1 MIITCADSHAGLLE
15 RYLEQ
20 EYVFNTFLL
29 ADLRLYGASAPFQDT
44 WADVENGV
52 CRAVYMRFYQNLMVY
67 GEAVDGAFV
76 RSLLKRFP
84 ISVIMGKQELVERLS
99 GDAGDGYILRC
110 KRLCMLEGEDALQPD
125 AGRARRAEPA
135 DAGRIHRFLQSLPE
149 FTSLY
154 ASGEMIA
161 DRIRNNDGIHLM
173 LEQDGEI
180 VSHGNSTAGAGRTV
194 MLGGVGTAPAFRGRG
209 YASEIVSALSRAV
222 LAGGKKPC
230 VFCGRGPEEN
240 LFDRLGFRTVGG
252 WATLEAVER
261 TGIDE

>member
-1 MIITCADSHAGLLE
+1 MCIRDS
-15 RYLEQ
+15 
-20 EYVFNTFLL
+20 
-29 ADLRLYGASAPFQDT
+29 
-44 WADVENGV
+44 
-52 CRAVYMRFYQNLMVY
+52 
-67 GEAVDGAFV
+67 
-76 RSLLKRFP
+76 
-84 ISVIMGKQELVERLS
+84 
-99 GDAGDGYILRC
+99 
-110 KRLCMLEGEDALQPD
+110 

-173 LEQDGEI
+173 LERDGEI

-222 LAGGKKPC
+222 LAEGKKPC

-261 TGIDE
+261 TGLDE